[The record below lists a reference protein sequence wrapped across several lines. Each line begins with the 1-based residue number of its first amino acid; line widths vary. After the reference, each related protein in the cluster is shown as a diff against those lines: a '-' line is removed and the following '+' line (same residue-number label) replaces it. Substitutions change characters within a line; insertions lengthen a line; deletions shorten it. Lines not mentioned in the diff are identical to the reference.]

1 MGYLVLDSDTLAWT
15 SFGALCVI
23 VLLGLTMF
31 ARWIP
36 VYREPVP
43 AGVPGHAL
51 EQPLTAPAEGS
62 FPVVVVAA
70 HGLLAGGT
78 LVLVFLTAIGVG
90 GS

>member
-1 MGYLVLDSDTLAWT
+1 M
-15 SFGALCVI
+15 
-23 VLLGLTMF
+23 
-31 ARWIP
+31 
-36 VYREPVP
+36 YREPVP
-43 AGVPGHAL
+43 ALVPGHAL

-62 FPVVVVAA
+62 IPVVAVAA